1 MLLLFSLLF
10 LIAGII
16 CGAYTLIIIA
26 YSGAGTDFLWFWI
39 LAGAGGFLASALFFL
54 LHKKHI
60 LFHRVWYGVFILLIL
75 CAAGVFLLV
84 EGNIYFASRSKVSD
98 NADYVIVLGAQV
110 RGKTVSKA
118 LKNRLDTAYEY
129 LKKNP
134 QTVVIVSGG
143 QGKGEEISEAQ
154 AMKIY
159 LEGKG
164 INEDRILSEDKS
176 TNTYENLRNSKKV
189 IDSKKITDS
198 REDEKKSTVESESK
212 TEKVVVVTNK
222 FHVFRAKGLAKT
234 QGLRS
239 VQGLGA
245 PNDDVLTLHYYVREF
260 FGVVKDVLAGN
271 MKW

>member
-10 LIAGII
+10 LIAGIV
-16 CGAYTLIIIA
+16 CGAYTLIVIS

-39 LAGAGGFLASALFFL
+39 LAGVGGFLASALFFL

-84 EGNIYFASRSKVSD
+84 EGNIYFASKSKVSD

-110 RGKTVSKA
+110 KGKTVSKA
-118 LKNRLDTAYEY
+118 LKNRLDTAYKY

-143 QGKGEEISEAQ
+143 QGKGEEISEAL

-164 INEDRILSEDKS
+164 INENQILSEDKS
-176 TNTYENLRNSKKV
+176 TNTYENLRNSKK
-189 IDSKKITDS
+189 IIDS
-198 REDEKKSTVESESK
+198 REAGKKSTGK
-212 TEKVVVVTNK
+212 TAVKAEKVVVVTNK
-222 FHVFRAKGLAKT
+222 FHVFRAMGLAKT

-260 FGVVKDVLAGN
+260 FGVVKDILAGN